1 MWRGGST
8 RYCRRH
14 LRRDGASVWAANR
27 ILCKQQSNSSAMPP
41 KKVSQQP
48 TAESMRVMRTLFK
61 DLAKGVRDIKSA
73 LDVSTASG
81 PAAPKPR
88 AKAKA
93 RHHAVGAAVQLAQQ
107 AAQIAAMTHANGN
120 PYHEVSE
127 IFPAGHAAAGGDG
140 PGSDHEEAAPVRR
153 RLTGK
158 QAPPPHLAV
167 ASSAAAGASAA
178 TRRRYST
185 KQAPRG

>member
-1 MWRGGST
+1 
-8 RYCRRH
+8 
-14 LRRDGASVWAANR
+14 
-27 ILCKQQSNSSAMPP
+27 MPP
-41 KKVSQQP
+41 KKVLQQP
-48 TAESMRVMRTLFK
+48 TAESMRVVRTLFK
-61 DLAKGVRDIKSA
+61 DFAKGVRDIKSA

-93 RHHAVGAAVQLAQQ
+93 RHHAVGAAVRMAQQ

-120 PYHEVSE
+120 PYYEGSSIHV
-127 IFPAGHAAAGGDG
+127 PDHAAGGE
-140 PGSDHEEAAPVRR
+140 GSDHEGAVPVRR

-158 QAPPPHLAV
+158 QAPPAGLAAPTA
-167 ASSAAAGASAA
+167 ASAPAA

-185 KQAPRG
+185 KQAPRD